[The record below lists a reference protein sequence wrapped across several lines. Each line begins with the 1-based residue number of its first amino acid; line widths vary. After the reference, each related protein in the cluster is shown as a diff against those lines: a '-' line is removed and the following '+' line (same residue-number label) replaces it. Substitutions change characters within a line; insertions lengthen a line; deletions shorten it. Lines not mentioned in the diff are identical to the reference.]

1 MCISP
6 IYLPDKSHNITI
18 ENKVTGKSRTI
29 EVDRYGIHKSQYMPV
44 PCGHCKQCIAIAQM
58 EMIQR
63 IQMESLDKDIYM
75 ITCTYDNE
83 HLPRLVTS
91 EGYEYRYA
99 DYKDASFMIERM
111 RENKMFGDREF
122 KWLIVSER
130 GSHRARPHF
139 HILLLFKREEIG
151 KTLAEKYQFEQ
162 DYKWKIL
169 DYWERPYYRY
179 FEDDKGRIKSKIDHY
194 EKLCKYVESYK
205 YGKKRATYDFHYVNP
220 NPAGITNAAFYVLKY
235 MMKDSTHEEKI
246 RQALWTNYEEEEA
259 KKYWE
264 TIKSRREYSLGF
276 GLGVDFTRHSKECC
290 NKDNKNCDKCRQI
303 TKEVSNPDI
312 INYLRRCINDS
323 KREKLEFAHYF
334 SPEELSTFPL
344 ANYYK
349 NFGFIY
355 NRDDED
361 YFYKMNP
368 DNYRKRY
375 LTPEHKTR
383 SELQKILN
391 DWEKIVKL
399 QEMEDIA
406 DDYDKLLE
414 NS

>member
-6 IYLPDKSHNITI
+6 IYLPDKSHNVTI
-18 ENKVTGKSRTI
+18 ENKKTGTSREITI
-29 EVDRYGIHKSQYMPV
+29 DKYGIHKTLYMPV
-44 PCGHCKQCIAIAQM
+44 PCGHCSQCIAIAQM

-63 IQMESLDKDIYM
+63 IQMEALDKDIYM

-83 HLPRLVTS
+83 HLPRLITS
-91 EGYEYRYA
+91 QGYEYRFA

-111 RENKMFGDREF
+111 RENRMFGEREF

-130 GSHRARPHF
+130 GSKRARPHF

-151 KTLAEKYQFEQ
+151 ETLAEKYQFEQ

-169 DYWERPYYRY
+169 EYWERPYYRY
-179 FEDDKGRIKSKIDHY
+179 FEDEKGKVKSKIDHY

-246 RQALWTNYEEEEA
+246 RQALWTSYEEEEA
-259 KKYWE
+259 KSYWE

-276 GLGVDFTRHSKECC
+276 GLGVNYKTLG
-290 NKDNKNCDKCRQI
+290 KNRKI
-303 TKEVSNPDI
+303 TKENCNPEI
-312 INYLRRCINDS
+312 IKYLRRCINDS

-334 SPEELSTFPL
+334 SPEEISTFPL

-349 NFGFIY
+349 KFGFIY
-355 NRDDED
+355 TQEDED
-361 YFYKMNP
+361 YFYRMNP
-368 DNYRKRY
+368 ENYRKRY

-383 SELQKILN
+383 SELDKILN
-391 DWEKIVKL
+391 DWDKIVKL

-406 DDYDKLLE
+406 DEYDKLLE
-414 NS
+414 NI